1 VPVRDPAELVGPEAL
16 RADAVAGFL
25 VFLVALPL
33 CLGISMASG
42 FPPFA
47 GVITAVVGGLVATF
61 LGSAPLA
68 IKGPAAGLIVIVLAA
83 VEELG
88 GGDPVRGYT
97 RTLAVVVV
105 SGGLIALLG
114 LAKAGRLGD
123 LVPRSVVHGMLA
135 AIGVV
140 IVSKQAHAVLGV
152 TPTAKGPL
160 GLLGELPRSLAAANP
175 AITGLG
181 VLGLVVLFAWPRLRA
196 VSPLGKVPAPL
207 VVLLVTMP
215 IGGLL
220 GLGEARVP
228 TWGDAVFRVGPEH
241 LVRVPERLAAV
252 VTFPDFAPLVEP
264 AFWKHVALFTLV
276 AGLES
281 VLSAKAIETLD
292 PWQRRASLDRDLVAQ
307 GAANV
312 VAGLLGGLPMIT
324 EIVRSSANVD
334 GGGRTRRANL
344 FHGLVLLFFV
354 ALAPG
359 LVHRIPLA
367 ALAAMLVYTGCRLAH
382 PRELVRAWKAGPACF
397 AGFATTVLVT
407 LAVDLLAGI
416 AAGALVEVGS
426 GFLRGRA
433 ARWRARASAAQR

>member
-160 GLLGELPRSLAAANP
+160 GLRGGQPRDHGARCARARGVVRVAAA
-175 AITGLG
+175 AGG
-181 VLGLVVLFAWPRLRA
+181 
-196 VSPLGKVPAPL
+196 VPAR
-207 VVLLVTMP
+207 
-215 IGGLL
+215 
-220 GLGEARVP
+220 E
-228 TWGDAVFRVGPEH
+228 
-241 LVRVPERLAAV
+241 
-252 VTFPDFAPLVEP
+252 
-264 AFWKHVALFTLV
+264 
-276 AGLES
+276 
-281 VLSAKAIETLD
+281 
-292 PWQRRASLDRDLVAQ
+292 
-307 GAANV
+307 GA
-312 VAGLLGGLPMIT
+312 
-324 EIVRSSANVD
+324 
-334 GGGRTRRANL
+334 
-344 FHGLVLLFFV
+344 
-354 ALAPG
+354 
-359 LVHRIPLA
+359 
-367 ALAAMLVYTGCRLAH
+367 
-382 PRELVRAWKAGPACF
+382 
-397 AGFATTVLVT
+397 
-407 LAVDLLAGI
+407 
-416 AAGALVEVGS
+416 
-426 GFLRGRA
+426 RA
-433 ARWRARASAAQR
+433 ARRAARHDADRRAARARRSARADVG